1 MQFDIDPLEHRRQ
14 IAADLGIPE
23 TDNAISFLLKPK
35 LPLVIAL
42 GVLVIIVMAAVEFD
56 DQMLGGT
63 EEIHDIRADWSLTA
77 EVVPSTGSSFSAR
90 HNMRSCGVVLARSF
104 LATARRMDAETM
116 NISLADRSPH
126 PAR

>member
-1 MQFDIDPLEHRRQ
+1 
-14 IAADLGIPE
+14 
-23 TDNAISFLLKPK
+23 
-35 LPLVIAL
+35 LVIAL

-90 HNMRSCGVVLARSF
+90 HRMRSCGVVLARSL
-104 LATARRMDAETM
+104 LAAARRIDVETIFAAHPTPLAARPTLPLQGRVRSAQLRASPQFVPNM
-116 NISLADRSPH
+116 NLPSPSRYG
-126 PAR
+126 PVRI